1 MLHFYKTA
9 RYIYSMNKLFKT
21 SLIALIMSFISC
33 TDTNEPFFEDIYV
46 YKNTLPN
53 KVSID
58 FYRLNAEKV
67 SVDITDSISISRY
80 HNQFDYTF
88 LPSFN
93 DSIII
98 KFYDGKKI
106 VFKGNSNSSDWNVNA
121 INRSIYKKTDKI
133 EGNLTTQFYT
143 YTIDKKLYEL
153 AK

>member
-1 MLHFYKTA
+1 
-9 RYIYSMNKLFKT
+9 MNKLFKT
-21 SLIALIMSFISC
+21 SLIALIMSFMSC